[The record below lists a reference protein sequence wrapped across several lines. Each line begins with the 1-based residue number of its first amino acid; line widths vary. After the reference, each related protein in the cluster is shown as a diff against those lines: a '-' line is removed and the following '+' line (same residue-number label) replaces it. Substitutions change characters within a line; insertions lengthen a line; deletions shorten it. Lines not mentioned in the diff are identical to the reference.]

1 VVYTVKMEFP
11 RPDLRY
17 ARSREAMLQ
26 AAIELAQETDIDEIS
41 VSQVV
46 KKASVSRPTFY
57 THFED
62 VDGLLAE
69 VWLWKHREWVMSLC
83 DPGDFEVYEK
93 PESVALLQ
101 ILLGAP
107 RKPQVLEIVRV
118 SLTNLF
124 DAHLLSVGERAIA
137 FWTVSNRL
145 GVIAT
150 RKQWP
155 KANDAAFLDGYLNA
169 ISTSLVIKTDFEYSD
184 LDPVPSEKP
193 QNIDSSLI
201 HATIEIV
208 QASGVRGLSI
218 NRLGRVLGATSAY
231 IYPRITSLTAL
242 VGESFDF
249 ALKDATRGNFKLWDG
264 GLSRKGIEGF
274 ATYIVGGLADQRNNW
289 RLFRREVI
297 LTSIHD
303 RELAD
308 AVSGSLDDF
317 LREVTGKASFLPVPK
332 EIPERLG
339 VLVHTLLFGFSSL
352 FAVGIT
358 VRNLPHADVIR
369 AMFAEL
375 GKRVVR
381 GKKLF

>member
-1 VVYTVKMEFP
+1 MAYTVKMEFP

-17 ARSREAMLQ
+17 ARSRLAMLQ

-83 DPGDFEVYEK
+83 DPGDFEVYEN
-93 PESVALLQ
+93 PESLALMQ
-101 ILLGAP
+101 IFLGAP

-124 DAHLLSVGERAIA
+124 DAHFLSVGERAIA

-231 IYPRITSLTAL
+231 IHPRITSLTAL

-339 VLVHTLLFGFSSL
+339 VLVHTLLFGFSTL
-352 FAVGIT
+352 FAAGIT
-358 VRNLPHADVIR
+358 VRKLPHADIIR

-381 GKKLF
+381 GRKLF

>member
-1 VVYTVKMEFP
+1 MIP
-11 RPDLRY
+11 RSDLRY
-17 ARSREAMLQ
+17 TRSREAMLH
-26 AAIELAQETDIDEIS
+26 AALELAQETDIDEIT
-41 VSQVV
+41 VSDVV

-69 VWLWKHREWVMSLC
+69 VWLWKHQEWVMSLC

-107 RKPQVLEIVRV
+107 RKPQVLEVVRI

-124 DAHLLSVGERAIA
+124 GAHFSSEGERAIA
-137 FWTVSNRL
+137 FWTMSNRL

-169 ISTSLVIKTDFEYSD
+169 IPTSLVKKTDFNYSD
-184 LDPVPSEKP
+184 LDAVPSKKP
-193 QNIDSSLI
+193 QNMDSSLI
-201 HATIEIV
+201 NATIEIV

-231 IYPRITSLTAL
+231 VYPRITSLTAL

-249 ALKDATRGNFKLWDG
+249 ALKDATKGNFKLWDG
-264 GLSRKGIEGF
+264 GLSRMGIEGF
-274 ATYIVGGLADQRNNW
+274 ATYIVGGLADERSSW

-317 LREVTGKASFLPVPK
+317 LVEVTGKASFLPVPK
-332 EIPERLG
+332 KIPERLG
-339 VLVHTLLFGFSSL
+339 VLVHTLLFGFSAL
-352 FAVGIT
+352 FAVGIA
-358 VRNLPHADVIR
+358 VRHLPHADIIR
-369 AMFAEL
+369 AMLAEL
-375 GKRVVR
+375 GRRVAR